1 MNVICHQRGLFL
13 LYVNDLPLVS
23 NFKTILFADDTVLS
37 LSANSMYELTIKINQ
52 ELEYGLDDWLKYNKW
67 SLNYS
72 KTQIYKT
79 KKNL

>member
-37 LSANSMYELTIKINQ
+37 LSVNSMYELTIKINQ
-52 ELEYGLDDWLKYNKW
+52 ELECGLDDWLKYNK
-67 SLNYS
+67 
-72 KTQIYKT
+72 
-79 KKNL
+79 